1 MGAKLT
7 NQQIYERIY
16 TAISERRL
24 LPGTKLSEE
33 RLARAFHASRTRIR
47 EVLMRLRQELI
58 VELHLNRGAFVAS
71 PTQQDLHDVFALRR
85 ALERAIA
92 AQLSGHFAG
101 QPVAAL
107 RRHLA
112 SEAKARGSGDRAALA
127 RLTGE
132 FHVLL
137 AEITGNRLFS
147 DNVRRLVALTSL
159 VIAQYDAAGSSAC
172 PELEH
177 GQIVDAIE
185 AGDGRRAERLMLAHL
200 EHVERGIHP
209 ATPAAAEINFE
220 RVFGVEK
227 GVDAGPVDG
236 LANGP
241 KRTR

>member
-107 RRHLA
+107 RRKLTENGELNRIA
-112 SEAKARGSGDRAALA
+112 SHIQTEKTLNYLFEHATK
-127 RLTGE
+127 T
-132 FHVLL
+132 
-137 AEITGNRLFS
+137 AE
-147 DNVRRLVALTSL
+147 
-159 VIAQYDAAGSSAC
+159 
-172 PELEH
+172 
-177 GQIVDAIE
+177 
-185 AGDGRRAERLMLAHL
+185 
-200 EHVERGIHP
+200 
-209 ATPAAAEINFE
+209 
-220 RVFGVEK
+220 
-227 GVDAGPVDG
+227 
-236 LANGP
+236 
-241 KRTR
+241 